1 MFEINVFIFIFIY
14 SYTLEK
20 GEGSYRVAGRRCRVS
35 LGARCRGRGGGG
47 PTRLC
52 PGERTNGLVSLPRG
66 SSAGPSSTWVINIC
80 DRGDSWPRS
89 GLTNP
94 ETITPRNGSQRQTPR
109 HYLWA
114 QQPRRWHSIWYRVIL
129 SYFQGKS
136 SLAVKPSSD
145 VSVNNANGCAPI
157 ADRPPALRS
166 RSSPLLRQRLFQSQ
180 IRMAPLKS
188 EITAMFPPRPRANVF
203 KFASPEEQQSNK
215 LFKE

>member
-20 GEGSYRVAGRRCRVS
+20 GEGSYRVAGRRCRFS

-47 PTRLC
+47 LTRLC

-80 DRGDSWPRS
+80 DRGDSWPRY
-89 GLTNP
+89 GLKT
-94 ETITPRNGSQRQTPR
+94 QRQLRLVMALSGRRPVITCGLSSRADDTPSDTES
-109 HYLWA
+109 YF
-114 QQPRRWHSIWYRVIL
+114 P
-129 SYFQGKS
+129 YFQGKS

-145 VSVNNANGCAPI
+145 VSVNNANGSAGRWCAPI

-166 RSSPLLRQRLFQSQ
+166 LSSPLLHQRLFQSQ
-180 IRMAPLKS
+180 FRMPPLKS
-188 EITAMFPPRPRANVF
+188 EITAMFSPPCKR
-203 KFASPEEQQSNK
+203 
-215 LFKE
+215 L